1 VKCSGGQEVTRENCH
16 PERNRQLADSS
27 LRSFT
32 DELWHGAATRHGG
45 GQAKDK
51 GQLTKDN

>member
-45 GQAKDK
+45 GQAKGK